1 MENRVRYPQ
10 QVFRIKGRF
19 YDNRTGWLYE
29 LIPDFQEGQMIQE
42 ANLELLEAIPEY
54 PGPREESA
62 IYLRESFFP
71 YICRK
76 NDLCAKTFETLA
88 ERSDHELQGRCQF
101 EADLFDRS
109 FQLGLSIQRRHDP
122 FCRHTDCTESFP
134 TLQARDEHE
143 KDKCPYGLTGGLRAA
158 PAGPSTETIKQA
170 DPINEPTTQED
181 STNDTRSEPAVDVD
195 PSGVKTKL
203 IQSKF
208 REGDTVLVEFTE
220 EGKDFLPGVKRKRF
234 ALTVAKARYDAVKDV
249 WEYRF
254 VEDGGPVYQGEW
266 IRENRLS
273 MKRQGPLW
281 ISKAK
286 DTSRTR

>member
-1 MENRVRYPQ
+1 
-10 QVFRIKGRF
+10 
-19 YDNRTGWLYE
+19 
-29 LIPDFQEGQMIQE
+29 
-42 ANLELLEAIPEY
+42 
-54 PGPREESA
+54 
-62 IYLRESFFP
+62 
-71 YICRK
+71 
-76 NDLCAKTFETLA
+76 
-88 ERSDHELQGRCQF
+88 
-101 EADLFDRS
+101 
-109 FQLGLSIQRRHDP
+109 
-122 FCRHTDCTESFP
+122 
-134 TLQARDEHE
+134 
-143 KDKCPYGLTGGLRAA
+143 LRAA